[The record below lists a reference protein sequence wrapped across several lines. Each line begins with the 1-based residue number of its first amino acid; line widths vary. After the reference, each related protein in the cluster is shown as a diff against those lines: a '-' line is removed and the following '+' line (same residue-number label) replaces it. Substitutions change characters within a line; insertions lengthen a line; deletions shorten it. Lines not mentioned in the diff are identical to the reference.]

1 MNNLQDLRNKIDGID
16 DEIVKLFLQ
25 RMDIVKTVAEVKVQ
39 ENAQINNS
47 KREKEILLRLTE
59 KVPEEL
65 KSYLIE
71 IYNTIFTT
79 SKAYQGK
86 FVKASS
92 KTALKIMEL
101 SKGEFKDLPVC
112 GNVACQGVEGAFSG
126 IASEKFFKIANI
138 TYFKNF
144 EGVFSAVDKGF
155 CEYGVLPIENSTAG
169 SVFEVY
175 DLMKK
180 HKFSIVR
187 SIKLKV
193 DHCLATNIGVELSD
207 VKKVVSHKQALL
219 QCSNYLKNL
228 KVECEIE
235 DNTAIA
241 AKKLKESGDTSVAVI
256 CSRKCAE
263 EYSLKILDSGI
274 QDSSKNYTRFILITK
289 DMRIYN
295 NSNKISVMVS
305 LEHTPGSLYKILG
318 KFNALNLNLTK
329 LESRPIVNSDFE
341 FMFYFDFDGNVL
353 DKEVLELL
361 SELENSS
368 ENFIMLGAYKEIV

>member
-1 MNNLQDLRNKIDGID
+1 M
-16 DEIVKLFLQ
+16 
-25 RMDIVKTVAEVKVQ
+25 
-39 ENAQINNS
+39 
-47 KREKEILLRLTE
+47 
-59 KVPEEL
+59 P
-65 KSYLIE
+65 
-71 IYNTIFTT
+71 
-79 SKAYQGK
+79 
-86 FVKASS
+86 
-92 KTALKIMEL
+92 
-101 SKGEFKDLPVC
+101 
-112 GNVACQGVEGAFSG
+112 NV
-126 IASEKFFKIANI
+126 

-180 HKFSIVR
+180 HNFSIVR

-193 DHCLATNIGVELSD
+193 DHCLVVNVGVQLQD
-207 VKKVVSHKQALL
+207 IKKVVSHNQALL
-219 QCSNYLKNL
+219 QCSAYLKNL
-228 KVECEIE
+228 KVETEVAN
-235 DNTAIA
+235 NTAIA
-241 AKKLKESGDTSVAVI
+241 AKELKESGRSDVAVI
-256 CSRKCAE
+256 CSRSCAE

-274 QDSSKNYTRFILITK
+274 QDSSKNYTRFILISK
-289 DMRIYN
+289 DLKLFA

-341 FMFYFDFDGNVL
+341 FMFYFDFDGNVE
-353 DKEVLELL
+353 DKGVLELL

-368 ENFIMLGAYKEIV
+368 ENFVLLGAYKEIV

>member
-1 MNNLQDLRNKIDGID
+1 MENLENLRAKIDKVD
-16 DEIVKLFLQ
+16 DEIVKLFVE
-25 RMDIVKTVAEVKVQ
+25 RMKIVEEVAKVKKDSSIGV
-39 ENAQINNS
+39 NNS
-47 KREKEILLRLTE
+47 KREKEILLRLTSGLSD
-59 KVPEEL
+59 EL
-65 KSYLIE
+65 KVYLIE
-71 IYNTIFTT
+71 IYNTIFNT
-79 SKAYQGK
+79 SKVYQSRFIDK
-86 FVKASS
+86 NS
-92 KTALKIMEL
+92 KTVDKIKEVL
-101 SKGEFKDLPVC
+101 SGEAKEFPIVA
-112 GNVACQGVEGAFSG
+112 NVACQGVEGAFSG
-126 IASEKFFKIANI
+126 IAAEKFFKVPNV

-180 HKFSIVR
+180 HNFSIVR

-193 DHCLATNIGVELSD
+193 DHCLVVNVGVQLQD
-207 VKKVVSHKQALL
+207 IKKVVSHNQALL
-219 QCSNYLKNL
+219 QCSAYLKNL
-228 KVECEIE
+228 KVETEVAN
-235 DNTAIA
+235 NTAIA
-241 AKKLKESGDTSVAVI
+241 AKELKESGRSDVAVI
-256 CSRKCAE
+256 CSRSCAE

-274 QDSSKNYTRFILITK
+274 QDSSKNYTRFILISK
-289 DMRIYN
+289 ELKLFA

-341 FMFYFDFDGNVL
+341 FMFYFDFDGSVE
-353 DKEVLELL
+353 DKGVLELL

-368 ENFIMLGAYKEIV
+368 ENFVLLGAYKEIV

>member
-1 MNNLQDLRNKIDGID
+1 MENLENLRAKIDKVD
-16 DEIVKLFLQ
+16 DEIVRLFVE
-25 RMDIVKTVAEVKVQ
+25 RMKIVEEVAKVKKDSSIGV
-39 ENAQINNS
+39 NNS
-47 KREKEILLRLTE
+47 KREKEILLRLTSGLSD
-59 KVPEEL
+59 EL
-65 KSYLIE
+65 KVYLIE
-71 IYNTIFTT
+71 IYNTIFNT
-79 SKAYQGK
+79 SKVYQSRFIDK
-86 FVKASS
+86 NS
-92 KTALKIMEL
+92 KTVDKIKEVL
-101 SKGEFKDLPVC
+101 SGEAKEFPIVA
-112 GNVACQGVEGAFSG
+112 NVACQGVEGAFSG
-126 IASEKFFKIANI
+126 IAAEKFFKVPNV

-180 HKFSIVR
+180 HNFSIVR

-193 DHCLATNIGVELSD
+193 DHCLVVNVGVQLQD
-207 VKKVVSHKQALL
+207 IKKVVSHNQALL
-219 QCSNYLKNL
+219 QCSAYLKNL
-228 KVECEIE
+228 KVETEVAN
-235 DNTAIA
+235 NTAIA
-241 AKKLKESGDTSVAVI
+241 AKELKESGRSDVAVI
-256 CSRKCAE
+256 CSRSCAE

-274 QDSSKNYTRFILITK
+274 QDSSKNYTRFILISK
-289 DMRIYN
+289 ELKLFA

-341 FMFYFDFDGNVL
+341 FMFYFDFDGSVE
-353 DKEVLELL
+353 DKGVLELL

-368 ENFIMLGAYKEIV
+368 ENFILLGAYKEIV